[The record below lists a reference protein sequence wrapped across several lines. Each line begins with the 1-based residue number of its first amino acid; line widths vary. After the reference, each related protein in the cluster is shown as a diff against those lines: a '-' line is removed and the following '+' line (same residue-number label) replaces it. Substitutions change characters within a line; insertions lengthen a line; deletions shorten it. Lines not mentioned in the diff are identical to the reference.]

1 MPTVYLRKDLHEAI
15 VLKHEDVNNFVNR
28 AVEEALKQNVRE
40 SKVEAQS
47 STKPKNIKKE

>member
-28 AVEEALKQNVRE
+28 AVEEALKRSVQE
-40 SKVEAQS
+40 IKVEAQ
-47 STKPKNIKKE
+47 KPSKAKSVKKE